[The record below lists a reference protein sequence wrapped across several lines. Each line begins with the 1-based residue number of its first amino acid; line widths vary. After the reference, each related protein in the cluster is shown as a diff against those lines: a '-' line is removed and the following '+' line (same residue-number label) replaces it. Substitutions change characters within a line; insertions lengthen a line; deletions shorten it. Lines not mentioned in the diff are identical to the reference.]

1 MSTIKSK
8 IDRQN
13 KEQYSYQKMLSYGW
27 TPTQASAIVG
37 NLKHESG
44 FRTDVEGDKGYKGG
58 SSFGIAQFRGAR
70 LVSLKNTYG
79 NNWKDLD
86 NQLEFVNEELK
97 TTHKKA
103 GDRLRK
109 ATTIYDAGR
118 IVSDDY
124 EIPALKWNANDSR
137 QSAVFDTYRK
147 YSGLKLTQQEEI
159 ELLQGTTER
168 MMSNYNQTQKPK
180 TNTPTTPIPEISNL
194 QSVPELSNLADDKE
208 QEEEESQNARAVLQQ
223 KKNEQNFISELIKSS
238 QIQYIDPNQVEDYT
252 QEQPQE
258 EFRNGGEKNSLWK
271 NIRNNRG
278 SGKAPTKEMLE
289 QEVKIKKHES
299 GGIIKDD
306 MGYWNPENW
315 GKPVEINSN
324 LISMEGVSQTL
335 LGISNQTGERKIL
348 KPGKNYRFKNTQ
360 QVTEYPI

>member
-258 EFRNGGEKNSLWK
+258 EFRNGGEIPVSSQ
-271 NIRNNRG
+271 G
-278 SGKAPTKEMLE
+278 VYDFPE
-289 QEVKIKKHES
+289 QEVIVPTNNGRITMSNVNYPILGTDELGNQQMMYPNKEYKFQGKIIHE
-299 GGIIKDD
+299 IPQIK
-306 MGYWNPENW
+306 N
-315 GKPVEINSN
+315 
-324 LISMEGVSQTL
+324 
-335 LGISNQTGERKIL
+335 
-348 KPGKNYRFKNTQ
+348 RFKNSAKK
-360 QVTEYPI
+360 